1 MKFGYTT
8 HLKNDPTCKDKGG
21 FICKD
26 FKKIYD
32 YMVGIGHNEEY
43 WSMNVINKVAQIA
56 FQETLVEAYV
66 T

>member
-1 MKFGYTT
+1 
-8 HLKNDPTCKDKGG
+8 
-21 FICKD
+21 
-26 FKKIYD
+26 
-32 YMVGIGHNEEY
+32 MVGIGHNEEY